1 MIRGIIDFHSHIL
14 PDIDDG
20 SRSVEESIKLLQ
32 MESKQGISHVIAT
45 PHFYPQH
52 DNPESFLRRRRNAE
66 MILRE
71 AMAEYENMPQLDVG
85 AEVYYFTGISD
96 SHVLS
101 QLTIAGRNSILI
113 EMPGA
118 KWTDAMYRDLEGIY
132 TKQGLIPIV
141 AHVERYLTIWNSESV
156 CKRLAELPVLV
167 QSNASFFQHRSTV
180 SKALKMLKK
189 DRIHL
194 LGSDCHNLIDRKP
207 NLGETVELI
216 GEELGNECLRRVI
229 SYQQMALE

>member
-1 MIRGIIDFHSHIL
+1 MIRGIIDFHSHVL
-14 PDIDDG
+14 PDVDDG

-32 MESKQGISHVIAT
+32 MEAKQGISHVIAT
-45 PHFYPQH
+45 PHFYPH
-52 DNPESFLRRRRNAE
+52 RDNPEAFLRRRENAE

-71 AMAEYENMPQLDVG
+71 AMAEYEGMPQLDVG

-96 SHVLS
+96 SQVLP
-101 QLTIAGRNSILI
+101 QLTIAGKNSILI
-113 EMPGA
+113 EMPDA
-118 KWTDAMYRDLEGIY
+118 KWTDAMFRDLEGIY
-132 TKQGLIPIV
+132 TKRGLLPII
-141 AHVERYLTIWNSESV
+141 AHVERYLTVWNSESV

-167 QSNASFFQHRSTV
+167 QSNASFFRHRSTV

-194 LGSDCHNLIDRKP
+194 LGSDCHNLLDRKP
-207 NLGETVELI
+207 NLGAAVELI

-229 SYQQMALE
+229 SYQQMALK

>member
-1 MIRGIIDFHSHIL
+1 MIKGIVDFHSHVL

-20 SRSVEESIKLLQ
+20 SKSVEESLKLLW
-32 MESKQGISHVIAT
+32 MEAKQGINHVIAT
-45 PHFYPQH
+45 PHFYPH
-52 DNPESFLRRRRNAE
+52 RDNPEAFLRRRENAE

-71 AMAEYENMPQLDVG
+71 AMAEYEDMPQLDVG

-96 SHVLS
+96 SQVLT
-101 QLTIAGRNSILI
+101 QLTIAGKNSILI
-113 EMPGA
+113 EMPDA
-118 KWTDAMYRDLEGIY
+118 KWTDAMFRDLEGIY
-132 TKQGLIPIV
+132 TKRGLLPII
-141 AHVERYLTIWNSESV
+141 AHVERYLTVWNSESV

-167 QSNASFFQHRSTV
+167 QSNASFFRHRSTV